1 MPINFQEAKKM
12 STVQKRMQELMLPI
26 DKQIMM
32 CDDRNDL
39 LMLACAMMETCKDI
53 FDLELGIEGR
63 KAMFKDLAQ

>member
-1 MPINFQEAKKM
+1 
-12 STVQKRMQELMLPI
+12 MQELMLPI